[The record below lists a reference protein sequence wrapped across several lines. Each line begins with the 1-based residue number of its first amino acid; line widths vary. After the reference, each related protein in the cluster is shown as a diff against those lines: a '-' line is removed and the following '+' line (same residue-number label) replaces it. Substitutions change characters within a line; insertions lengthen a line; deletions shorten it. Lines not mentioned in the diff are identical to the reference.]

1 MNVLLNYMPYVKRCY
16 NIMYIGRLVIELYK
30 IKNLK
35 FKYPKNKEE
44 TIKGISF
51 EINKGEIFGLLGPS
65 GVGKST
71 TQKLLIK
78 LLAGYSG
85 EILYKGKDLNSYNN
99 SYFEE
104 IGVGFEVPVH
114 FSKLTAEENLNFFKK
129 LYSSSIDTDKLLKRV
144 GLYKDKNKR
153 IAEYSKGMKVRL
165 NFVRAML
172 NNPKVLFL
180 DEPTNGLD
188 PKNAKII
195 KEIMKEYKE
204 QGGTVLLT
212 THLMNDVD
220 ELCDRV
226 AFMAKGKIVEISTPK
241 DLKLKY
247 SSKEVDVEYKEEDR
261 LIKSTFCL
269 DELGTN
275 NDFINIIKTREII
288 TIHSKENTLD
298 DIFIKV
304 TGVKEDE

>member
-1 MNVLLNYMPYVKRCY
+1 M
-16 NIMYIGRLVIELYK
+16 YK
-30 IKNLK
+30 INNLK
-35 FKYPKNKEE
+35 FKYPKNKED

-51 EINKGEIFGLLGPS
+51 EVRDGEIFGLLGPS

-71 TQKLLIK
+71 TQKLLIR
-78 LLAGYSG
+78 LLSGYEG
-85 EILYKGKDLNSYNN
+85 EILFKGKDLKSYNS

-104 IGVGFEVPVH
+104 VGVGFEMPVH

-129 LYSSSIDTDKLLKRV
+129 LYTSTIDTDELLKRV
-144 GLYKDKNKR
+144 GLYDDRNKR
-153 IAEYSKGMKVRL
+153 IGEYSKGMKVRL
-165 NFVRAML
+165 NFIRAML
-172 NNPKVLFL
+172 NNPKILFL

-188 PKNAKII
+188 PKNARILKEMI
-195 KEIMKEYKE
+195 KEFKD

-226 AFMAKGKIVEISTPK
+226 AFMANGRIAEISTPK
-241 DLKLKY
+241 DLKIKY
-247 SSKEVDVEYKEEDR
+247 GSREVDVEYREGDKT
-261 LIKSTFCL
+261 LKSTFGL
-269 DELGTN
+269 DNLGDN
-275 NDFINIIKTREII
+275 EDFVSMIKEKEIV

-304 TGVKEDE
+304 TGVTKDE

>member
-1 MNVLLNYMPYVKRCY
+1 
-16 NIMYIGRLVIELYK
+16 MYQI
-30 IKNLK
+30 NDLK
-35 FKYPKNKEE
+35 FKYPKGKAD

-51 EINKGEIFGLLGPS
+51 EVKDGEVFGLLGPS

-78 LLAGYSG
+78 LLSGYRG
-85 EILYKGKDLNSYNN
+85 EILYKGKNLNSYNN

-104 IGVGFEVPVH
+104 IGVGFEMPVH

-129 LYSSSIDTDKLLKRV
+129 LYTSSVDTDALLKRV
-144 GLYKDKNKR
+144 GLYDDRKKR
-153 IAEYSKGMKVRL
+153 IGEYSKGMKVRL
-165 NFVRAML
+165 NFIRAML
-172 NNPKVLFL
+172 NNPKMLFL

-188 PKNAKII
+188 PKNARII
-195 KEIMKEYKE
+195 KEIIKEFKE

-226 AFMAKGKIVEISTPK
+226 AFMANGKVAEISTPK

-247 SSKEVDVEYKEEDR
+247 GSREVDIEYRDGDGLVR
-261 LIKSTFCL
+261 STYDL
-269 DELGTN
+269 DNLGN
-275 NDFINIIKTREII
+275 NPDFINIIKEKEIL
-288 TIHSKENTLD
+288 TMHSKENTLD

-304 TGVKEDE
+304 TGVNKDE

>member
-1 MNVLLNYMPYVKRCY
+1 M
-16 NIMYIGRLVIELYK
+16 
-30 IKNLK
+30 K
-35 FKYPKNKEE
+35 FKYPKNKED

-51 EINKGEIFGLLGPS
+51 EIKKGEIFGLLGPS

-78 LLAGYSG
+78 LLTGYSG
-85 EILYKGKDLNSYNN
+85 RIFYKGKDLNTYKNT
-99 SYFEE
+99 YFEE
-104 IGVGFEVPVH
+104 LGVGFEVPVH
-114 FSKLTAEENLNFFKK
+114 FSKLTGEENLNFFKK
-129 LYSSSIDTDKLLKRV
+129 LYSSSIDTDKLLKRL
-144 GLYKDKNKR
+144 GLYEDRNKR
-153 IAEYSKGMKVRL
+153 VAEYSKGMKVRL

-172 NNPKVLFL
+172 NKPKVLFL

-195 KEIMKEYKE
+195 KEIIKEYKE
-204 QGGTVLLT
+204 EGGTVLLT

-226 AFMAKGKIVEISTPK
+226 AFMARGKIVEISTPR

-247 SSKEVDVEYKEEDR
+247 SSKEVDVEYKEGDR
-261 LIKSTFCL
+261 LMKSSFGL
-269 DELGTN
+269 DKLGDN
-275 NDFINIIKTREII
+275 NDFLNIIKNREIV

-304 TGVKEDE
+304 TGVSGDE